1 MDLNDEI
8 EENLKILSIESSSS
22 LSIESVLDNGNN
34 IWFKLPIEI
43 CNRIIDFL
51 CSDSL
56 GYIRM
61 VAKNW
66 LF

>member
-1 MDLNDEI
+1 MNFNDEI
-8 EENLKILSIESSSS
+8 EENLKTLSIASSSF
-22 LSIESVLDNGNN
+22 SIESVLDNDNN